1 MCVCVYDNNNQTSN
15 HNIWEGV
22 KRVWEEF
29 GGGDTEMVE
38 KMRGKGKMIQLYF
51 NLNKMFVIKKY

>member
-15 HNIWEGV
+15 HIWEGV
-22 KRVWEEF
+22 KGVWEEF

-38 KMRGKGKMIQLYF
+38 RMRGKGKNDPTVF
-51 NLNKMFVIKKY
+51 